1 MLKGSIRKRGQNTY
15 QVRIFLGKDAQGR
28 HLSHTKTIHGTKKDA
43 EKYAR
48 EAVYRIDAGNF
59 AVQSDL
65 TLEEFWNSQ
74 KSLIKQRVQR
84 STFDYKEG
92 LWCSYIAPTFASKR
106 LQTITPAF
114 CSAFISMLLERRLGP
129 FIIRRIIQDLK
140 ALLNI
145 ALRLGLIKTNPCK
158 GIELPR
164 LPKSQIMPLSKAE
177 IKDFL
182 TACEKDPRGL
192 LLRLAILTG
201 TRPEEYLALTWQDV
215 DFNKG
220 TISIKRA
227 VHFLRKAKDHYIG
240 DLKNASSCREIFLDL
255 ETLAKLKALWKE
267 RKSSQ
272 DFIFQNK
279 ASSFINIS
287 TARNALLRVLKKA
300 GIERDRFRLY
310 DLRHSHASFLLSC
323 GVPVQAVASRLGHSS
338 PVTTMKHYIHSRP
351 EQGKEV
357 ARVLTDIFAISAPS
371 VGTEKSAFIPVS
383 IDNCL
388 PLAEGGSKGPN
399 FSTSSAFFQNKSTK
413 STHNEARGGPLKPLF
428 MAI

>member
-15 QVRIFLGKDAQGR
+15 QVRIFLGKDESGR
-28 HLSHTKTIHGTKKDA
+28 QLTHTKTIHGTKKDA

-48 EAVYRIDAGNF
+48 EAVYRIDAGQF

-65 TLEEFWNSQ
+65 TLEDFWNSQ

-92 LWCSYIAPTFASKR
+92 LWCSYIAPTFANKR

-114 CSAFISMLLERRLGP
+114 CSAFISALLERGLGP

-145 ALRLGLIKTNPCK
+145 ALRLGLIKANPCK

-164 LPKSQIMPLSKAE
+164 LPKNQTLPLSKAE
-177 IKDFL
+177 IKAFL
-182 TACEKDPRGL
+182 GACNNDQRGL
-192 LLRLAILTG
+192 LLRLALLTG

-227 VHFLRKAKDHYIG
+227 VHYLRKAKDHYIG
-240 DLKNASSCREIFLDL
+240 DLKTASSCREIFLDL
-255 ETLAKLKALWKE
+255 ETLAKLKELWKV
-267 RKSSQ
+267 RKSSE

-279 ASSFINIS
+279 AGRFISMN
-287 TARNALLRVLKKA
+287 TARIALLRVLKAA
-300 GIERDRFRLY
+300 GIDRRFRLY

-351 EQGKEV
+351 EQGREV
-357 ARVLTDIFAISAPS
+357 ARVLTDLFATSAPS
-371 VGTEKSAFIPVS
+371 VETEESAFIPAS
-383 IDNCL
+383 IDNCVS
-388 PLAEGGSKGPN
+388 LAEETRKGSN
-399 FSTSSAFFQNKSTK
+399 FSTAPAFLQNNNTK
-413 STHNEARGGPLKPLF
+413 KAHNEARGGPLKPLF

>member
-15 QVRIFLGKDAQGR
+15 QVRIFLGKDEKGKQ
-28 HLSHTKTIHGTKKDA
+28 LTHTKTVHGTKKDA

-48 EAVYRIDAGNF
+48 EAVFQIDAGQF
-59 AVQSDL
+59 SVQSDI
-65 TLEEFWNSQ
+65 TLENFWNSQ
-74 KSLIKQRVQR
+74 KSLIKQRVQP
-84 STFDYKEG
+84 STFDYKEA
-92 LWCSYIAPTFASKR
+92 LWKTYISPIASKN
-106 LQTITPAF
+106 LKKFTPAF
-114 CSAFISMLLERRLGP
+114 CSAFISELLHKNLGP
-129 FIIRRIIQDLK
+129 FIIRRVISELK
-140 ALLNI
+140 ALFNI
-145 ALRLGLIKTNPCK
+145 ALKLGLITSNPCK

-164 LPKSQIMPLSKAE
+164 LPKNSIMPLSKAE
-177 IKDFL
+177 IRDFL
-182 TACEKDPRGL
+182 AACEEDPRGL

-215 DFNKG
+215 DFSKG

-240 DLKNASSCREIFLDL
+240 DLKTASSCREIYIDV
-255 ETLAKLKALWKE
+255 ETLAQLKNLWKE

-279 ASSFINIS
+279 AGRFINIS

-351 EQGKEV
+351 EQGREV
-357 ARVLTDIFAISAPS
+357 ARVLTDLFATSAPS
-371 VGTEKSAFIPVS
+371 VETEKNAFIPVS
-383 IDNCL
+383 IDNCIS
-388 PLAEGGSKGPN
+388 LAEEARGGPV
-399 FSTSSAFFQNKSTK
+399 FSTAPAFFQNNSTQN
-413 STHNEARGGPLKPLF
+413 THNEARGGPLKPLF

>member
-15 QVRIFLGKDAQGR
+15 QVRIFLGKDEGGR
-28 HLSHTKTIHGTKKDA
+28 QLTHTKTIHGTKKDA

-48 EAVYRIDAGNF
+48 EAVCRIDVGQF
-59 AVQSDL
+59 SVQSDL
-65 TLEEFWNSQ
+65 TLEDFWNSQ
-74 KSLIKQRVQR
+74 KPLIKQRLQL
-84 STFDYKEG
+84 STFDYKEA
-92 LWCSYIAPTFASKR
+92 LWCSYIAPKFASKR
-106 LQTITPAF
+106 LKAITPAL
-114 CSAFISMLLERRLGP
+114 CSAFIAELLERGLGP

-145 ALRLGLIKTNPCK
+145 ALRLGLIKVNPCK

-164 LPKSQIMPLSKAE
+164 LPKSQILPLSKVE

-182 TACEKDPRGL
+182 AACEHDQRGL
-192 LLRLAILTG
+192 LLRVALLTG
-201 TRPEEYLALTWQDV
+201 TRPEEFLALTWQDI

-227 VHFLRKAKDHYIG
+227 VHYLRKAKDHYIG

-255 ETLAKLKALWKE
+255 ETLAKLKELYTQ

-272 DFIFQNK
+272 DFVFQNK
-279 ASSFINIS
+279 AGRFLSMN
-287 TARNALLRVLKKA
+287 TARQALLRVLKAA
-300 GIERDRFRLY
+300 GIKRERFRLY

-323 GVPVQAVASRLGHSS
+323 GIPVQAVASRLGHSS

-351 EQGKEV
+351 EQGREV
-357 ARVLTDIFAISAPS
+357 ARVLTDLFAFSAPS
-371 VGTEKSAFIPVS
+371 VETEKSAFIPVS
-383 IDNCL
+383 IDNSL
-388 PLAEGGSKGPN
+388 SLAEETRKNSN
-399 FSTSSAFFQNKSTK
+399 FSTVPAFFQNKSAK
-413 STHNEARGGPLKPLF
+413 IPHNEARGGPLKPLF